1 MKPGRL
7 TGATHWIWHD
17 DLVSASSPPRPARVV
32 RASAASASTRRC
44 RRLVAI
50 AMLLM
55 LVPLATGCLRVR
67 ASLTISPDDLVS
79 GEIIAAAKP
88 KTNKDTG
95 PQLDSN
101 NLAFNQKVAVSNYDS
116 DGYVGSQAVFSDLTF
131 AELPQLANMN
141 SDATGVNLS
150 LRRNGNLVILEGRA
164 DLTSVTDTDADVE
177 LTVAFP
183 GTVTSTNGDRI
194 EPEVVQWK
202 LKPGVVSTMT
212 AQARYTD
219 PNTRSFTG
227 AGIWLGIASFAAA
240 GVVAAA
246 AWLSRDRSPRFTTP
260 GEPPPS

>member
-1 MKPGRL
+1 VL
-7 TGATHWIWHD
+7 
-17 DLVSASSPPRPARVV
+17 
-32 RASAASASTRRC
+32 
-44 RRLVAI
+44 AI
-50 AMLLM
+50 LMLLM

-67 ASLTISPDDLVS
+67 ASLTISPDDQVS

-88 KTNKDTG
+88 KNNKDTG
-95 PQLDSN
+95 PQLDT
-101 NLAFNQKVAVSNYDS
+101 NLPFSQKVAVSNYDS

-131 AELPQLANMN
+131 AELPQLAHMN
-141 SDATGVNLS
+141 PDAAGVNLS

-164 DLTSVTDTDADVE
+164 DLTSLTDPDADVE

-240 GVVAAA
+240 GVVAML
-246 AWLSRDRSPRFTTP
+246 AWVSRDRSPRFTASGDKTSS
-260 GEPPPS
+260 G

>member
-1 MKPGRL
+1 VL
-7 TGATHWIWHD
+7 AV
-17 DLVSASSPPRPARVV
+17 L
-32 RASAASASTRRC
+32 
-44 RRLVAI
+44 
-50 AMLLM
+50 MLLM

-67 ASLTISPDDLVS
+67 SSLTISPDDLVS

-88 KTNKDTG
+88 RTSKDTG
-95 PQLDSN
+95 PQLDGN
-101 NLAFNQKVAVSNYDS
+101 NLPFSQKVAVSNYDS

-131 AELPQLANMN
+131 GELPQLAHMN
-141 SDATGVNLS
+141 SDASGVNLS

-164 DLTSVTDTDADVE
+164 DLTSVTDQDADVE

-202 LKPGVVSTMT
+202 LKPGVVSTMS

-227 AGIWLGIASFAAA
+227 AGIWLAIASFAAA
-240 GVVAAA
+240 AVVALL
-246 AWLSRDRSPRFTTP
+246 AWISRDRSARFSTS
-260 GEPPPS
+260 GDQLAD